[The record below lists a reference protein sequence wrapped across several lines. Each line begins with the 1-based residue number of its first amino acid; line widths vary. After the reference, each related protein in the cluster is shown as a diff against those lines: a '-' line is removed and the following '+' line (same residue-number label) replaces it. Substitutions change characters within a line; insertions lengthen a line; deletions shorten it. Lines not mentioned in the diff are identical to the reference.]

1 MDAHRSALSVIVI
14 DEIERLLDYNP
25 IGPRFNNN
33 MFQAFAV
40 MMKKIPSEVQKKNK
54 RKKNKNKNNK
64 RKKKEKEAKL
74 ICV

>member
-40 MMKKIPSEVQKKNK
+40 MMKKIPSEVQKKTKEK
-54 RKKNKNKNNK
+54 RIRIRITKEK
-64 RKKKEKEAKL
+64 RKKKKQS
-74 ICV
+74 